1 MQEQGT
7 YSRCGQPPKDCR
19 CVEEK
24 QQTKRQK
31 AGTGWVKKER
41 CGIVMGKM
49 VFMFPG
55 QGAQYAGMGKDFYE
69 KESMAKQVFD
79 KASHITGLDVAAIC
93 FEENDRLS
101 VTEYTQIAMVT
112 VEVAILKVLEE
123 RGVSAQAAAGLSL
136 GEYGAIVAAGAMRA
150 DTAFAIVRRRGVYMQ
165 EAVPTG
171 GAMAAVL
178 GLSAEAIEETCT
190 QTEGIVSVANYNCPG
205 QIVITGEAEAVSRA
219 GEELKRKGAKRVMP
233 LKVSGPFHSQ
243 MLTGAGERLRKD
255 LDRAQLLDF
264 SIPYVA
270 NLTADYVRST
280 ENIRELLEKQ
290 ISSPVRWQQS
300 VERLLADGFDT
311 FVEIGPGRTLSSFVK
326 KIKAQH
332 TEGGEITVVNVDK
345 YEDLENS
352 MEVLK
357 NA

>member
-1 MQEQGT
+1 M
-7 YSRCGQPPKDCR
+7 
-19 CVEEK
+19 
-24 QQTKRQK
+24 
-31 AGTGWVKKER
+31 
-41 CGIVMGKM
+41 
-49 VFMFPG
+49 
-55 QGAQYAGMGKDFYE
+55 
-69 KESMAKQVFD
+69 
-79 KASHITGLDVAAIC
+79 
-93 FEENDRLS
+93 
-101 VTEYTQIAMVT
+101 
-112 VEVAILKVLEE
+112 
-123 RGVSAQAAAGLSL
+123 
-136 GEYGAIVAAGAMRA
+136 AAGAMRA

-178 GLSAEAIEETCT
+178 GLSAEAIEEICT

-233 LKVSGPFHSQ
+233 LKVSGPFHSK